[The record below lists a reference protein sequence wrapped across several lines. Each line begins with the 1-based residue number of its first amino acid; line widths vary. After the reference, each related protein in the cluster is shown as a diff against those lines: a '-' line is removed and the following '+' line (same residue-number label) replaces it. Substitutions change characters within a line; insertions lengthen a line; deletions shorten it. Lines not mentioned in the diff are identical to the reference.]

1 MSLGCF
7 MVHIQT
13 VGHEWILTPLSQQW
27 LPRVPNPGLQY
38 TSFLLDLDLTKRR
51 ERPGHVQEC
60 PKHHERWFRQWLGGN
75 VKKTCSAKSF
85 PVRLK
90 IQTLLFLNNNY
101 GNETVVTSVMRQFRE
116 CGRFVSWAISRPGK
130 RARNHTWHT
139 SGTLALQIFDSLN
152 PNIRA
157 LLL

>member
-60 PKHHERWFRQWLGGN
+60 PKHHERWFTQSLGGN
-75 VKKTCSAKSF
+75 VK
-85 PVRLK
+85 
-90 IQTLLFLNNNY
+90 TLLFLNNTY
-101 GNETVVTSVMRQFRE
+101 GNDTVVTSVMRQFRE

-139 SGTLALQIFDSLN
+139 SGTLALHIFDALN